1 MAFANA
7 LVTMYH
13 RRSVA
18 RALMASTGTG
28 MNVLTVVISVS
39 YACPNL
45 ALALNVQIHTSS

>member
-18 RALMASTGTG
+18 RASMASTGTG
-28 MNVLTVVISVS
+28 MNVLTVAISVS
-39 YACPNL
+39 YASPKL
-45 ALALNVQIHTSS
+45 ALALNAQIHTSS